1 MQHEIQENTPQTER
15 RIAARFAEIRALPR
29 STPVL
34 RRTDQGGRRDGRPDR
49 HRHRRRVA
57 QDRDR
62 ARQYG
67 DVRCGPVHQRGEP
80 ERARRYAAAGR
91 RRSALLFPALRR
103 FSAER
108 AGIHHSGAV
117 RVLRA
122 EGHQPLQ
129 AQESGRGR
137 GGCRSGGVLQR
148 RNAPG

>member
-1 MQHEIQENTPQTER
+1 MKKFLTEFKE
-15 RIAARFAEIRALPR
+15 FAVRGNVIDMAVGIVIGGAFSKIVTALVNMVMSVVGLFTSAVNLSELAVTLQRA
-29 STPVL
+29 
-34 RRTDQGGRRDGRPDR
+34 
-49 HRHRRRVA
+49 
-57 QDRDR
+57 
-62 ARQYG
+62 
-67 DVRCGPVHQRGEP
+67 
-80 ERARRYAAAGR
+80 R

-137 GGCRSGGVLQR
+137 GGCRSGGALQR